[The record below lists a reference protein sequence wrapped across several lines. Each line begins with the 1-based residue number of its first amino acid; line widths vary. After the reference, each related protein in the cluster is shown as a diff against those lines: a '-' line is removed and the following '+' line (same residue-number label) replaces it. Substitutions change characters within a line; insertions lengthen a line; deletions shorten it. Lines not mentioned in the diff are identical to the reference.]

1 MHMPQSVTVGVSCEI
16 KQKVYL
22 MCIFNMVLSTV
33 RLEVHRAVK
42 EKFFV
47 FEIMITYNLL
57 HGAQRFAG
65 TNRNVHSVMS

>member
-1 MHMPQSVTVGVSCEI
+1 
-16 KQKVYL
+16 